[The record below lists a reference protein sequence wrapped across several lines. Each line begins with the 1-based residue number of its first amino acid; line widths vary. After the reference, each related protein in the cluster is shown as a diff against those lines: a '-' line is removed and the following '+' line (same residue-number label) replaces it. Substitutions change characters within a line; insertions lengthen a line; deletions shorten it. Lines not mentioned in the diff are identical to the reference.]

1 MKKNIIKIETLI
13 RDWRLN
19 QAALAERMDMPVSTM
34 KNKLRGTETRY
45 SFSEEEIET
54 LLGVLDDLQA
64 EINEVLDDL

>member
-1 MKKNIIKIETLI
+1 MKNITKIETLV

-19 QAALAERMDMPVSTM
+19 QAALAERMNMPVSTM
-34 KNKLRGTETRY
+34 KNKLRVSEKRY